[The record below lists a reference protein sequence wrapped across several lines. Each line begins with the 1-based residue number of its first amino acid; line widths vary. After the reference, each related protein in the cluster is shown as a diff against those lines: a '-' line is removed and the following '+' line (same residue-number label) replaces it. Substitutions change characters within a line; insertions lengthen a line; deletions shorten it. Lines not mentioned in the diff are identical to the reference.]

1 MRFRIVVAWMLL
13 CGPAGPA
20 LAQAAEPPDP
30 ASQPPAASPP
40 PPAAPP
46 AEVIP
51 LSLHEAIAL
60 GIENNTDVQL
70 VRYDPPIAEYDHSAA
85 WGLHDPTLFTDALY
99 ESRDTPIASSL
110 QQSDSLIEREWSGN
124 LGIRGLLPR
133 VGWQYLVGYNTSSLE
148 TSSSIAELGKEYRPA
163 VIASLTAPLLKGAW
177 WGAAWTQVE
186 LTGIQSG
193 IALEQFRQRLMDIVG
208 GPPGVPLEQN
218 PGIEFAYWT
227 LAARKQELE
236 VANKSLQTARALLQ
250 QTKAQY
256 DVGVVS
262 RVEVVEAEAGVA
274 DREFRQITFENLYR
288 NAQDELIDRVYGPR
302 LTPTSR
308 LEIEPTDRPES
319 YVSFAVD
326 PELSMQRALERRPE
340 LTIAMQQ
347 VEQGEIG
354 LKFAKNERLPQVD
367 LVGGYG
373 YQGLAGREPRCFQLP
388 GAPPCTPSQPDVPR
402 HYMDADD
409 TFFSGDGHVNWSG
422 GALLSIPIPN
432 TTARSN
438 VAISELELRRALTN
452 VRRTEQEIVKD
463 VRDAVRNLASAL
475 QGVEAAERFVAASA
489 EQLRAERI
497 RLEHGESTPFD
508 VLLREEDLV
517 TAESQRITA
526 LRIYHGSVTALD
538 RAQGTLLEDRGIV
551 LEDAL
556 PLR

>member
-1 MRFRIVVAWMLL
+1 MLL
-13 CGPAGPA
+13 CGSAGPA
-20 LAQAAEPPDP
+20 LAQPPEPGAP
-30 ASQPPAASPP
+30 APQTPAASPP
-40 PPAAPP
+40 PPTAPP
-46 AEVIP
+46 AEVVP

-70 VRYDPPIAEYDHSAA
+70 VRYDPPIAEYEHTAA
-85 WGLHDPTLFTDALY
+85 WGLHDPTLFGDYSYASRNTPTASALLT
-99 ESRDTPIASSL
+99 EDPTVPPTETF
-110 QQSDSLIEREWSGN
+110 QLIERERTGEA
-124 LGIRGLLPR
+124 GIRGLVPQI
-133 VGWQYLVGYNTSSLE
+133 GWQYQLAYGGTRLNSNSPIQGLSTEYSSGI
-148 TSSSIAELGKEYRPA
+148 TG
-163 VIASLTAPLLKGAW
+163 VLTAPVLRGAW

-186 LTGIQSG
+186 LTGIGSEL
-193 IALEQFRQRLMDIVG
+193 AREQFRQRLMDIVG

-236 VANKSLQTARALLQ
+236 VANKSLETARALLQ

-319 YVSFAVD
+319 YVTFAVD

-347 VEQGEIG
+347 VEQSEIG
-354 LKFAKNERLPQVD
+354 LKFAKNERLPQLD
-367 LVGGYG
+367 AVGAYG
-373 YQGLAGREPRCFQLP
+373 YTGLAGSPNPSPLF
-388 GAPPCTPSQPDVPR
+388 GAPLPDDLLPR
-402 HYMDADD
+402 DYSGTDNDFFNGDD
-409 TFFSGDGHVNWSG
+409 NRVWSA
-422 GALLSIPIPN
+422 GAVLSIPIPN
-432 TTARSN
+432 NTARAN
-438 VAISELELRRALTN
+438 VAIGELELRRALTN
-452 VRRTEQEIVKD
+452 VRRTEQDIVKD

-489 EQLRAERI
+489 EQLRAEKI

-526 LRIYHGSVTALD
+526 LRVYHGSVTALD

-551 LEDAL
+551 LEEAL